1 MNINLKLNEQE
12 ITEQIL
18 AIAKSVTPAVES
30 SMAERFKEMTLSNF
44 GIAGADRPLDWPRL
58 SPRYA
63 RKVGREIATLVVSG
77 RLKGAIHTEGN
88 VVSVSNAQVPYAVI
102 HQTGGKNMPARPY
115 FPIRKD
121 GTCMPYTLSEV
132 TASAQKELD
141 SKL

>member
-1 MNINLKLNEQE
+1 MNINLRLNEQE
-12 ITEQIL
+12 MTDQIMSL
-18 AIAKSVTPAVES
+18 AKSFTPAVES

-77 RLKGAIHTEGN
+77 RLKGAIHTTEN
-88 VVSVSNAQVPYAVI
+88 VVSVSNAQVPYATV
-102 HQTGGKNMPARPY
+102 HQEGGKNMPARPY

-121 GTCMPYTLSEV
+121 GTCMPYTLAQVKE
-132 TASAQKELD
+132 AAQKELD
-141 SKL
+141 KKL